1 MQLFLQNM
9 VGGLQMGSIYAL
21 IALGYTMVYGIV
33 KLINFA
39 HGDVMMVA
47 GYAAFWITTTTV
59 VQALNGQQPWLSAVL
74 AVLFSVTFS
83 AVLGIVM
90 DRVAYKPLRNA
101 PRISALITAIGISL
115 ALQIVVQLLFGSS
128 QIAFPQII
136 PKIRIEALT
145 IGKKP
150 VFLLEV
156 LTFVISIAL
165 MIFLQLFVKK
175 TRTGK
180 AMRAVSEDQGAAQL
194 MGVNVNTTIS
204 ITFAIGCILAAVGA
218 IFYAQKVV
226 YIKPLLGSM
235 PGLKAF
241 VAAVL
246 GGIGIIPGAVL
257 GGFVIGIAETFMKY
271 YASDYVDALVFGILI
286 LVLLFKPS
294 GLLGKRT
301 REKV

>member
-1 MQLFLQNM
+1 MQVFFQNL

-39 HGDVMMVA
+39 HGDIMMVG
-47 GYAAFWITTTTV
+47 GYAVYWFTTTALYEQMAV
-59 VQALNGQQPWLSAVL
+59 VNPALAIVLSVVFSIVFCMLLGVL
-74 AVLFSVTFS
+74 
-83 AVLGIVM
+83 M
-90 DRVAYKPLRNA
+90 DKIAYTPLRNA
-101 PRISALITAIGISL
+101 PRISALITAIGISM
-115 ALQIVVQLLFGSS
+115 ALQISAQLIFGSS
-128 QIAFPQII
+128 QLPFPQVI
-136 PKIRIEALT
+136 PKIKLEALT
-145 IGKKP
+145 IGRKP
-150 VFLLEV
+150 MFLQEV

-165 MIFLQLFVKK
+165 MILLQLFVKK
-175 TRTGK
+175 TRAGK
-180 AMRAVSEDQGAAQL
+180 AMRAVSEDHAAARL
-194 MGVNVNTTIS
+194 MGINVNNTITM
-204 ITFAIGCILAAVGA
+204 TFAIGCALAAVGA
-218 IFYAQKVV
+218 VFYAQKVI

-257 GGFVIGIAETFMKY
+257 GGFIIGIAETFMKY

-294 GLLGKRT
+294 GLLGKNT